1 MTTDDGRFQT
11 STTVNLFNFS
21 LNFFFLLLV
30 EHDNVPKLEIDRKK
44 MQYRRYEK
52 IYPNSTCK
60 QHCDPTKGWVP
71 LLKVNMPFL
80 FVSYVIV
87 FVNA

>member
-1 MTTDDGRFQT
+1 
-11 STTVNLFNFS
+11 
-21 LNFFFLLLV
+21 
-30 EHDNVPKLEIDRKK
+30 

-71 LLKVNMPFL
+71 LLKVNMSFL
-80 FVSYVIV
+80 FVSYVVV
-87 FVNA
+87 FVNARRLPIDDGRDTVLTDL